1 MQQAP
6 AFIYDNHGQTF
17 LSTLYI
23 PSRITLKLELNF
35 LLNIFRYADTSNKIP
50 LIFILTTGSDP
61 FSAFQKFAH
70 DMGFANRYDSIS
82 LGQGQGP
89 VAEGHLR
96 TGIIEGRWV
105 FLQNCHLAVSWM
117 IILEQLVT
125 EIAEEPEDI
134 IHKDFRLFLS
144 SMPSAAFP
152 VSVLQNSV
160 KVTNEPPKGLKAN
173 IKRAL
178 HDLDEEYFE
187 HRRKKELSV
196 STIETQVIQ
205 I

>member
-1 MQQAP
+1 M
-6 AFIYDNHGQTF
+6 
-17 LSTLYI
+17 
-23 PSRITLKLELNF
+23 
-35 LLNIFRYADTSNKIP
+35 
-50 LIFILTTGSDP
+50 IFILTTGSDP

-70 DMGFANRYDSIS
+70 DMGFSDRCDSIS

-89 VAEGHLR
+89 IAEGHLR
-96 TGIIEGRWV
+96 AGTIEGRWV

-117 IILEQLVT
+117 INMEQLIL
-125 EIAEEPEDI
+125 EIAEEPEGI
-134 IHKDFRLFLS
+134 IHNDFRLFLS

-178 HDLDEEYFE
+178 HELDEEYFE
-187 HRRKKELSV
+187 HHRKKEFLILIS
-196 STIETQVIQ
+196 ETQNIYLILMNLGFLLFVYRFRRKLAPSYIRNLLFPRNYSGTKK
-205 I
+205 IWTPRMEYSV